1 MRVISPFFILLDI
14 FLKLWYTIN
23 GQIINICLSKNIDI
37 NEDYKRGEIMIWWII
52 GITVYAGVLFFGWAL
67 CATASRADREMEE
80 LYRKEFL

>member
-1 MRVISPFFILLDI
+1 
-14 FLKLWYTIN
+14 
-23 GQIINICLSKNIDI
+23 
-37 NEDYKRGEIMIWWII
+37 MIWWII